1 MNTSYAINLNKT
13 GTANLTNLRVA
24 SQQKKHTHKGFI
36 FLVWIAVALGV
47 IAFIEPSPS
56 DIGITILILHGF
68 VWKNL
73 HWTKD
78 LTLPFILLGLFILSN
93 IISFLYAIDF
103 AQSAFFGLVT
113 LFMVS
118 LWLFAVGLFTR
129 FEERGLRIFM
139 SAYTIGGI
147 VTAGL
152 SAVTYFGFLSTS
164 WSQELLYYD
173 RIKGLFKDP
182 NIFGPYLIVAA
193 VYSIHRWQTREG
205 KFIQKLF
212 WAVSCLATTL
222 GILLCFSRA
231 AWANY
236 VITVVIFFW
245 LNAFSNRAK
254 GALRRNVIYFVLAA
268 SVVTVAVAYALT
280 VPQVREVVAYRTEMQ
295 SYDTERF
302 ATQNAALTLGF
313 DNPLGV
319 GPGQSFLFLDYATH
333 SLYLRVF
340 SENGLLG
347 FISLFAFICLTL
359 IRSLMLS
366 QRASNSWQKSMFA
379 LTAAAIIGTLI
390 NSFTI
395 DSLHWR
401 HFWFLLAIGWMP
413 VWAVNLRAMRNTI
426 KPNFRLIR
434 TPEPKV

>member
-1 MNTSYAINLNKT
+1 MNTSYAINLNKN
-13 GTANLTNLRVA
+13 GLANLTNLRVA
-24 SQQKKHTHKGFI
+24 LQQKKHTHKGFMY
-36 FLVWIAVALGV
+36 LVWIAVALGV

-56 DIGITILILHGF
+56 DVCVAILILHGF
-68 VWKNL
+68 IWKHL
-73 HWTKD
+73 RWTKD
-78 LTLPFILLGLFILSN
+78 LTLPFILLSLFILSN
-93 IISFLYAIDF
+93 FISFLYAVDF

-118 LWLFAVGLFTR
+118 LWFFAVGLFTK
-129 FEERGLRIFM
+129 FEERGLHIFM

-147 VTAGL
+147 ITAGL

-164 WSQELLYYD
+164 WSQEFLYYD

-193 VYSIHRWQTREG
+193 VYSIHRWQLREG

-212 WAVSCLATTL
+212 WAGSFLVTSL

-236 VITVVIFFW
+236 VITAVIFFW

-268 SVVTVAVAYALT
+268 SVVTVAMGYALT

-302 ATQNAALTLGF
+302 ATQNAALSLGF

-347 FISLFAFICLTL
+347 FISLFAFIGLTL
-359 IRSLMLS
+359 LRSLMLS
-366 QRASNSWQKSMFA
+366 QRAPNSWQRSMFA
-379 LTAAAIIGTLI
+379 LTTAAIIGTLI

-413 VWAVNLRAMRNTI
+413 AWTVNLRAIRNIT
-426 KPNFRLIR
+426 KPNFHLIK
-434 TPEPKV
+434 TPKPNA